1 MDDKTTLVATIFAV
15 IVLVPILFVVGYLV
29 RDSLRARQN
38 RQYKTL
44 AEHEALNNAG
54 NREAWMRGVLPQ
66 EQEEGEQEVD
76 RSSSR
81 ILAIAQL
88 VMLIILAAVVLVWN
102 QSLATQNKQQAEQ
115 LEQIALQLHALT
127 FATPVAS
134 GLAQREVDG
143 PPGAPAP
150 AQGQAPTVN
159 PMQQACANLIGRV
172 ADAYEKGE
180 NSKIAASLEALVNKL
195 GCKNNPVP

>member
-1 MDDKTTLVATIFAV
+1 MDDKTSLVVTIFAV
-15 IVLVPILFVVGYLV
+15 IVLVPILFIVGYLI

-38 RQYKTL
+38 RNYKTL

-54 NREAWMRGVLPQ
+54 NREAWMTGVLPQ
-66 EQEEGEQEVD
+66 EEGDEQVD
-76 RSSSR
+76 RFSSR
-81 ILAIAQL
+81 IAPIAQIT
-88 VMLIILAAVVLVWN
+88 MLIILAAVVLIWN
-102 QSLATQNKQQAEQ
+102 QSLMTQTKQQDERLAK
-115 LEQIALQLHALT
+115 LELQLHALT

-134 GLAQREVDG
+134 GLVQHEVDG
-143 PPGAPAP
+143 PPGTPV
-150 AQGQAPTVN
+150 QVSGQLPTVN

-172 ADAYEKGE
+172 ADAYERGE

>member
-1 MDDKTTLVATIFAV
+1 MESKTTLIVAIVAV
-15 IVLVPILFVVGYLV
+15 IILIPVLVVVGYLV
-29 RDSLRARQN
+29 RDSLVARQN
-38 RQYKTL
+38 RTYKTL
-44 AEHEALNNAG
+44 AEHAALNNAG

-66 EQEEGEQEVD
+66 EEGDEDVD

-88 VMLIILAAVVLVWN
+88 VILIILAAVVLVWN
-102 QSLATQNKQQAEQ
+102 QSLATQNKQQNDRMAE
-115 LEQIALQLHALT
+115 LELQLHALT

-134 GLAQREVDG
+134 GLVQREVDG

-150 AQGQAPTVN
+150 APGQLPTVN

-180 NSKIAASLEALVNKL
+180 NSKIAVSLEALVNKL

>member
-1 MDDKTTLVATIFAV
+1 MDDKFSLVAAIVAV

-38 RQYKTL
+38 RNYKTL

-54 NREAWMRGVLPQ
+54 NREAWMTGVLP
-66 EQEEGEQEVD
+66 EEEGDEPVD

-81 ILAIAQL
+81 IIAIAQL
-88 VMLIILAAVVLVWN
+88 VMLVILAAVILIWN
-102 QSLATQNKQQAEQ
+102 QSLLTQSKEQNERLAE
-115 LEQIALQLHALT
+115 LELQLHALT

-134 GLAQREVDG
+134 GLVQREVDG

-150 AQGQAPTVN
+150 APGQVPVVN

-180 NSKIAASLEALVNKL
+180 NSKIAVSLEALVNKL

>member
-1 MDDKTTLVATIFAV
+1 MDDKTSLVATIFAV
-15 IVLVPILFVVGYLV
+15 IVLVPILFIVGYLV

-38 RQYKTL
+38 RTYKTL

-54 NREAWMRGVLPQ
+54 DREAWMSGVLPQ
-66 EQEEGEQEVD
+66 EGDKQVD
-76 RSSSR
+76 RFSSR
-81 ILAIAQL
+81 IIPIAQL
-88 VMLIILAAVVLVWN
+88 TMLMVLAAVVLVWN
-102 QSLATQNKQQAEQ
+102 QSLVEQTNKQAEQ
-115 LEQIALQLHALT
+115 LEQLQLQLHALT

-134 GLAQREVDG
+134 GLVQREVDG

-150 AQGQAPTVN
+150 TLGPAPTVN

-180 NSKIAASLEALVNKL
+180 NSKIAVSLEQLVNKL

>member
-1 MDDKTTLVATIFAV
+1 MESKTTLIVAIVAV
-15 IVLVPILFVVGYLV
+15 IILIPVLVVVGYLV
-29 RDSLRARQN
+29 RDSLVARQN
-38 RQYKTL
+38 RTYKTL

-66 EQEEGEQEVD
+66 EEGDEDVD
-76 RSSSR
+76 RTSSR

-88 VMLIILAAVVLVWN
+88 VILIILAAVVLVWN
-102 QSLATQNKQQAEQ
+102 QSLATQNKQQNDRMAE
-115 LEQIALQLHALT
+115 LELQLHALT

-134 GLAQREVDG
+134 GLVQREVDG

-150 AQGQAPTVN
+150 APGQVPTVN

-180 NSKIAASLEALVNKL
+180 NSKIAVSLEALVNKL

>member
-1 MDDKTTLVATIFAV
+1 MDDKTSLVVTIFAV

-38 RQYKTL
+38 RTYKTL

-54 NREAWMRGVLPQ
+54 NREAWMTGVLPQ
-66 EQEEGEQEVD
+66 EEEDEQVD

-81 ILAIAQL
+81 ITAIAQL
-88 VMLIILAAVVLVWN
+88 VTLIILAAVILVWN
-102 QSLATQNKQQAEQ
+102 QSLATQNKQQNERMAM
-115 LEQIALQLHALT
+115 LELQLHALT

-134 GLAQREVDG
+134 GLTQREVDG

-150 AQGQAPTVN
+150 TQGQATAVN

-180 NSKIAASLEALVNKL
+180 NSKVAVSLEALVNKL

>member
-1 MDDKTTLVATIFAV
+1 MDNKFSLIAAIVAV
-15 IVLVPILFVVGYLV
+15 VVLVPILFVVGYLV

-38 RQYKTL
+38 RNYKTL

-54 NREAWMRGVLPQ
+54 NREAWMTGVLPQ
-66 EQEEGEQEVD
+66 EEGDEPVD

-81 ILAIAQL
+81 IIAIAQL
-88 VMLIILAAVVLVWN
+88 VMLIILAAVILVWN
-102 QSLATQNKQQAEQ
+102 QSLATQGKQQNERMAA
-115 LEQIALQLHALT
+115 LELQLHALT

-134 GLAQREVDG
+134 GLTQREVDG

-150 AQGQAPTVN
+150 TPGQMPTVN

>member
-1 MDDKTTLVATIFAV
+1 MDDKFSLVAAIVAV

-38 RQYKTL
+38 RNYKTL

-54 NREAWMRGVLPQ
+54 NREAWMTGILP
-66 EQEEGEQEVD
+66 EEEGDEPVD

-81 ILAIAQL
+81 IIAIAQL
-88 VMLIILAAVVLVWN
+88 VMLVILAAVILIWN
-102 QSLATQNKQQAEQ
+102 QSLLTQTKEQNERLAE
-115 LEQIALQLHALT
+115 LELQLHALT

-134 GLAQREVDG
+134 GLVQREVDG

-150 AQGQAPTVN
+150 APGQVPVVN

-180 NSKIAASLEALVNKL
+180 NSKIAVSLEALVNKL